1 MKPSPLFSLA
11 GLGMIL
17 VGIFFVL
24 WSLNYGSAL
33 SLILIGFLAWIVSVG
48 LKLAWSIQTNKKII
62 NYLKKK
68 FSSKLSG
75 SIIWAYIGSLTGI
88 FECGVSLL
96 FVLFIPSLLNAN
108 WQDVIGFG
116 IGFGAIESI
125 ILGLISLAGNL
136 YFLIKPSVAP
146 KEVKEL
152 WKIYRKYS
160 FTAITTPIVER
171 VATILI
177 HVFTSILIVLAAQ
190 QNMYYLFW
198 LSFFFKSFVD
208 SVAAWSRFRLDIADW
223 KKPKQIWFVEF
234 LIIIFGIISLFGVFC
249 LFNL

>member
-1 MKPSPLFSLA
+1 MKPSPSFSLI
-11 GLGMIL
+11 GLGMII
-17 VGIFFVL
+17 VGIFSIL
-24 WSLNYGSAL
+24 WSLNYGSKL

-48 LKLAWSIQTNKKII
+48 LKFAWSIPTNKKII
-62 NYLKKK
+62 NYLEKK

-75 SIIWAYIGSLTGI
+75 PITWAYIGSLTGI
-88 FECGVSLL
+88 FECGISLL

-108 WQDVIGFG
+108 WQGIIGFG

-125 ILGLISLAGNL
+125 ILGLISLTSNL
-136 YFLIKPSVAP
+136 YFLIKPSAAP
-146 KEVKEL
+146 KEVKKL
-152 WKIYRKYS
+152 WKKYRKYS
-160 FTAITTPIVER
+160 FAAISTPIVER
-171 VATILI
+171 AATIPI
-177 HVFTSILIVLAAQ
+177 HVFTIILIVLAVQ

-208 SVAAWSRFRLDIADW
+208 SVAAWSHFKLDITNW

-234 LIIIFGIISLFGVFC
+234 LIIIFGIISLFGVFW